1 VTTAIVTGGASG
13 LGSVVAF
20 ALADDGYDVVIG
32 DIDAVGA
39 RRIADRAG
47 GIAFECD
54 VTDDASVAALV
65 KAATDIGPL
74 TALVLSAAVETRAP
88 IVDCTDED
96 WQRVLDVN
104 LKGPFLCMRHA
115 VPAMVTA
122 GGGSI
127 VAMGSTLGQIVAP
140 QYPAYCASKFG
151 LTNLC
156 KQVAIEHA
164 KDGVRVN
171 VLSLGPHDIGL
182 FVRLT
187 DMAPDPEAVRAGVAA
202 NLPMGRLGR
211 SEEVCAAVRFLL
223 SDAAAFT
230 SGAVIPLDGGLA
242 ARRM

>member
-1 VTTAIVTGGASG
+1 MSNVALVTGAASG
-13 LGSVVAF
+13 LGAAISDR
-20 ALADDGYDVVIG
+20 LREDGYDVVG
-32 DIDAVGA
+32 LDIDASEPWIEACDVRSDADVARVVGMA
-39 RRIADRAG
+39 ADRGA
-47 GIAFECD
+47 
-54 VTDDASVAALV
+54 
-65 KAATDIGPL
+65 L

-96 WQRVLDVN
+96 WQRVIDIN

-115 VPAMVTA
+115 VPHMVAA

-127 VAMGSTLGQIVAP
+127 VAMGSTLGSIVAP
-140 QYPAYCASKFG
+140 QFPAYCASKFG

-164 KDGVRVN
+164 RDGVRVN
-171 VLSLGPHDIGL
+171 VLSLGPTDTGL

-187 DMAPDPEAVRAGVAA
+187 DMAPDPEKVRAGVAA

-211 SEEVCAAVRFLL
+211 AAEVCAAVAFLL
-223 SDAAAFT
+223 SDGAAFT
-230 SGAVIPLDGGLA
+230 SGAVLPLDGGLA